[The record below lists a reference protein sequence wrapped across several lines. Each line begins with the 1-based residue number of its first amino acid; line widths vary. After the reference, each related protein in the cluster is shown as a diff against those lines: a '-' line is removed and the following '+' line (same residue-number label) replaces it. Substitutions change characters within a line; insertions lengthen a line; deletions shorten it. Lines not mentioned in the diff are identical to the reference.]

1 MELLPFGDLPAYKPR
16 NFVPADFKVS
26 DWDVIEPLFNQL
38 ENDLESCESSGS
50 LEAWLL
56 KVSEIGAI
64 LDEDGSRRYIAMTCH
79 TSSDEAK
86 GAYLDFVENIEP
98 HLKERFFQLAK
109 KFVSHPQ
116 RENLPKERYEI
127 LNRDWQSMVDL
138 FREENVPLETEES
151 KLGQQYQ
158 EKMGALTVEFQGE
171 EKTLVQMG
179 VYLQE
184 TDRSVRQEAWE
195 RVAGRRLQVS
205 EECDRQFDDL
215 KDLRIQIAA
224 NAGFGDYRD
233 FKHVAKGRFDYQ
245 PEDCFKF
252 HEAVEKVVM
261 PAYNEMLAGRR
272 SKLGLDTLRPW
283 DTSVDPDGLEPLRPF
298 TEVEEMV
305 AKTKGIFDQVDG
317 ELATGFQTMRDGQ
330 LLDLANRKGKAP
342 GGYQSSLP
350 EARLPF
356 IFMNSVGLQRDVETL
371 LHEAGHAFHTL
382 AAQDEDIH
390 EYQHAPLEFCEVAS
404 MSMELVGNE
413 HLEEF
418 YSHDDCVR
426 ARRQHLEGIIGLF
439 PWIATV
445 DAFQHWIYTH
455 PKHTL
460 EERDEAWNGLLDRFG
475 GDIDWS
481 GHEKARTKMW
491 HRQSHIFLVPFYYIE
506 YGIAQLGALGVWN
519 NSKTDRALAL
529 SDYKKALALGGSR
542 PLPELFAAA
551 NIPFQFDTEAFK
563 PLVELIQS
571 ELAALK

>member
-26 DWDVIEPLFNQL
+26 GWDVIEPLFDQL
-38 ENDLESCESSGS
+38 ENDLELCESSAS

-56 KVSEIGAI
+56 KVSEVGAI